1 MDAHPP
7 SLLMPSHERS
17 KWSEDFHAS
26 YTTKDVVQY
35 ALAIGFG
42 SSSDNHEMKFT
53 FEEDLSFEAVPTF
66 CLVLPS
72 WASSRP
78 NSSFSYIQPFPT
90 PLMRHMGVIPSTCL
104 QGSTYDL
111 DSLPVI
117 HISQSVVWY
126 QKVPIPSTCSP
137 DKPTSKVHTLVSSR
151 VVAVTPKSI
160 GTFVETETRIRLDSG
175 SLLCTMSATLLV
187 LGMDASKVIPL
198 ERLHTERLGGEHK
211 IPNTSPTFEWSF
223 ATTPNQALLYRMASG
238 DFNKIHVDPSTTA
251 MMPGACEKPIL
262 HGLCTLG
269 IALRGLLSY
278 LDKAAAVVSLRAHFV
293 QPVFVG
299 DTLKVEAWVQDHG
312 RVLFRVVRV
321 GSNTIVVDRGEL
333 MTKATTSCPSCRL

>member
-1 MDAHPP
+1 MDSPP
-7 SLLMPSHERS
+7 QSLPVPSHERS
-17 KWSEDFHAS
+17 NWSVDFHAS

-42 SSSDNHEMKFT
+42 SSSDNHEKKFT
-53 FEEDLSFEAVPTF
+53 LEDDAFFEAVPTF
-66 CLVLPS
+66 CFVLPS
-72 WASSRP
+72 WASSHP

-104 QGSTYDL
+104 HARNFDH

-117 HISQSVVWY
+117 HIAQSVVWY
-126 QKVPIPSTCSP
+126 QRIPIPSTCSP
-137 DKPTSKVHTLVSSR
+137 NKPTSKVHTLVSSR

-160 GTFVETETRIRLDSG
+160 GTFVETETRIQLDSG

-187 LGMDASKVIPL
+187 LGMDESKVIPL
-198 ERLHTERLGGEHK
+198 ERDHTERLDRVCK
-211 IPNTSPTFEWSF
+211 LPNTSPTFEWSF

-269 IALRGLLSY
+269 IALRGLLTC
-278 LDKAAAVVSLRAHFV
+278 LDNGVAVVSLRAHFSK
-293 QPVFVG
+293 PIFVG
-299 DTLKVEAWVQDHG
+299 DTLKIEAWVQEHG
-312 RVLFRVVRV
+312 RVLFRIVR
-321 GSNTIVVDRGEL
+321 GASNAVVVDRGEL
-333 MTKATTSCPSCRL
+333 MTIATTSCVPSRL